1 MENPIPWT
9 DSLGREGEGGRG
21 GEGRGGEGRG
31 GEGRGGEG
39 RGGEGRGGEGRGG
52 EGRKERG
59 VSGRV
64 RRRENV
70 RVKKSKG
77 GKWRAKVRGVSKSG
91 GE

>member
-9 DSLGREGEGGRG
+9 DSLGREGEGRGGIGRG
-21 GEGRGGEGRG
+21 ERKGEG
-31 GEGRGGEG
+31 
-39 RGGEGRGGEGRGG
+39 
-52 EGRKERG
+52 
-59 VSGRV
+59 SGRV